1 MSCKLKCNMWQTPF
15 IYNWNWDLLQLISGQ
30 SDLELINVHGSTLR
44 TVPGTTKASSRTSR
58 YWFQIA
64 KCQPLML
71 QVWLKISRS
80 KQSIVSIFLRKIPA
94 SRDGNCFVISA
105 MRRTAGP
112 PLISSTVNTHFISS
126 FDLCFRSISMAVLH
140 EDWSPIQPLF
150 SLCCLHR
157 SPPSVHPPNHML
169 ARLECNE
176 LR

>member
-80 KQSIVSIFLRKIPA
+80 KQSIVSIFSQRYRPA
-94 SRDGNCFVISA
+94 GMAICFVIGA
-105 MRRTAGP
+105 MEMLLRRTAGP
-112 PLISSTVNTHFISS
+112 PLISSTVNTHFISA

-150 SLCCLHR
+150 PYAAFTEALH
-157 SPPSVHPPNHML
+157 PFIHPIT
-169 ARLECNE
+169 C
-176 LR
+176 